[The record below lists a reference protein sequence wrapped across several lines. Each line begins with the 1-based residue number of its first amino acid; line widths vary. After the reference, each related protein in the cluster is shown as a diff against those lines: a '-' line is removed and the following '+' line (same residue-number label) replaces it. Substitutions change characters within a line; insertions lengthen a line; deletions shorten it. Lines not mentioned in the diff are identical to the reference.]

1 MLACD
6 VEYKC
11 SISTWM
17 YACGA
22 DQLLVGKIEKVAKI
36 KKSGDVIVVVFV
48 PGVNESLDK
57 SVSEYLEKG
66 GGRRRKWVVNE
77 GWRRALLG
85 FKK

>member
-22 DQLLVGKIEKVAKI
+22 DQLLVGKIEKGLQKI
-36 KKSGDVIVVVFV
+36 KKSGVVVVVVFV
-48 PGVNESLDK
+48 PGGNESLDK
-57 SVSEYLEKG
+57 SVSEYL
-66 GGRRRKWVVNE
+66 
-77 GWRRALLG
+77 
-85 FKK
+85 

>member
-1 MLACD
+1 MQSGPIACR
-6 VEYKC
+6 KNRK
-11 SISTWM
+11 SL
-17 YACGA
+17 
-22 DQLLVGKIEKVAKI
+22 QKI
-36 KKSGDVIVVVFV
+36 KKSGVVVVVVFV

-57 SVSEYLEKG
+57 SVSEYLEKR

>member
-22 DQLLVGKIEKVAKI
+22 DQLLVGKIEKVCKKI
-36 KKSGDVIVVVFV
+36 KKSGVVVVVVFV

-66 GGRRRKWVVNE
+66 GE
-77 GWRRALLG
+77 GEENGW
-85 FKK
+85 

>member
-22 DQLLVGKIEKVAKI
+22 NQLLVENL
-36 KKSGDVIVVVFV
+36 KKLQNKKPGVVCV

-57 SVSEYLEKG
+57 SVGEYLEKG
-66 GGRRRKWVVNE
+66 GKE
-77 GWRRALLG
+77 
-85 FKK
+85 KKMGGK

>member
-22 DQLLVGKIEKVAKI
+22 DQMLVGKIEKVAKI

-66 GGRRRKWVVNE
+66 GKE
-77 GWRRALLG
+77 
-85 FKK
+85 KKMGGK

>member
-6 VEYKC
+6 VEYRC

-22 DQLLVGKIEKVAKI
+22 DQLLVGKIEKVAKV

-57 SVSEYLEKG
+57 SVSEYLLRPRG
-66 GGRRRKWVVNE
+66 IPRGHT
-77 GWRRALLG
+77 
-85 FKK
+85 

>member
-36 KKSGDVIVVVFV
+36 KKSVDVMVVVFV

-57 SVSEYLEKG
+57 SVSEYLEKKG
-66 GGRRRKWVVNE
+66 GKE
-77 GWRRALLG
+77 
-85 FKK
+85 KKMGGK

>member
-22 DQLLVGKIEKVAKI
+22 DQLLVGKIENSLQKKI
-36 KKSGDVIVVVFV
+36 KKSGVVVVVVFV

-57 SVSEYLEKG
+57 SVSEYLEKKG
-66 GGRRRKWVVNE
+66 GKE
-77 GWRRALLG
+77 
-85 FKK
+85 KKMGGK

>member
-22 DQLLVGKIEKVAKI
+22 DQMLVGKIEKVAKNKEI
-36 KKSGDVIVVVFV
+36 
-48 PGVNESLDK
+48 
-57 SVSEYLEKG
+57 
-66 GGRRRKWVVNE
+66 GGRDRSRVCAR
-77 GWRRALLG
+77 G
-85 FKK
+85 

>member
-1 MLACD
+1 M
-6 VEYKC
+6 
-11 SISTWM
+11 
-17 YACGA
+17 
-22 DQLLVGKIEKVAKI
+22 QRI
-36 KKSGDVIVVVFV
+36 KKSGVVVVVVFV

-57 SVSEYLEKG
+57 SVSEYLEKR